1 MRLVIPWIAGVFC
14 GERFFDCSMDV
25 LWGVSVSI
33 FLLILA
39 FLFHFC
45 EHYSQRWCFGAVL
58 TVLCFAGG
66 WTGITWQLRQT
77 QYTFPDDD
85 VIYRV
90 LITDTPQ
97 PRERTSL
104 CRVLVKEYYDSIG
117 SHPVERKA
125 ILYLKQDSAAACLKS
140 GDELLVSTRISPPAN
155 QKNFDEFDYARY
167 LMRRG
172 ISGTGYVAAGKWIT
186 LRSVQTNGTIHL
198 RLRCLADSYRE
209 KVIALYRQL
218 GFTGDELAVLSALT
232 IGDKTELSESV
243 RESYSIAGASHIL
256 ALSGLHI
263 GLLYAFLFF
272 ILRPVA
278 RKGRTGRCVRSVSLL
293 VLLWAFA
300 FFTGLSPSV
309 VRSVTMFSILA
320 LADVFGR
327 QPFSLNTLAV
337 TAWLMLLCNPAG
349 LFDVGFQ
356 LSFLAVAS
364 ILLIQRPVYRLFA
377 VRNRVG
383 KSVWGLMSVS
393 IAAQIGTAPLVMFY
407 FSRFSVHFLLTNLLV
422 IPLITIILYAAIF
435 MLLLTPFPWLQIWAV
450 VGVRK
455 LLEGLNL
462 FVRWVEQLP
471 CSSVDGIW
479 LYQLEVCGIYVF
491 LFGAV
496 CYCLHRRLRNLL
508 FCLLSVLL
516 LSIYHVTMVWIDRP
530 QRGLAF
536 YNVRG
541 CPAVHCIESSGD
553 SWISYADTLPNKK
566 ALERV
571 TANYWKRRHL
581 LPPTEITSD
590 CRTDVF
596 SRQRQLV
603 SFHGCN
609 ICIVNDNH
617 WQTLR
622 NKSTTPTLYIDYL
635 YLCKGYDGRLKELTN
650 FFPVVSS
657 SMPPSQSIVETVLR
671 RNARNTVYV
680 LSPYRKKVLSAFCSK
695 YKELSYI
702 CTLIKKKK
710 YVDESN
716 RTS

>member
-25 LWGVSVSI
+25 LWGVSASI

-85 VIYRV
+85 VIYRA

-186 LRSVQTNGTIHL
+186 LRSVQTNGAIHL

-327 QPFSLNTLAV
+327 QPFSLNTLAM

-364 ILLIQRPVYRLFA
+364 ILLIQRPVYCLFT

-450 VGVRK
+450 VGVR
-455 LLEGLNL
+455 
-462 FVRWVEQLP
+462 
-471 CSSVDGIW
+471 
-479 LYQLEVCGIYVF
+479 
-491 LFGAV
+491 
-496 CYCLHRRLRNLL
+496 
-508 FCLLSVLL
+508 
-516 LSIYHVTMVWIDRP
+516 
-530 QRGLAF
+530 
-536 YNVRG
+536 
-541 CPAVHCIESSGD
+541 
-553 SWISYADTLPNKK
+553 
-566 ALERV
+566 
-571 TANYWKRRHL
+571 
-581 LPPTEITSD
+581 
-590 CRTDVF
+590 
-596 SRQRQLV
+596 
-603 SFHGCN
+603 
-609 ICIVNDNH
+609 
-617 WQTLR
+617 
-622 NKSTTPTLYIDYL
+622 
-635 YLCKGYDGRLKELTN
+635 
-650 FFPVVSS
+650 
-657 SMPPSQSIVETVLR
+657 
-671 RNARNTVYV
+671 
-680 LSPYRKKVLSAFCSK
+680 
-695 YKELSYI
+695 
-702 CTLIKKKK
+702 
-710 YVDESN
+710 
-716 RTS
+716 

>member
-77 QYTFPDDD
+77 QYNFPDDD
-85 VIYRV
+85 VIYRA
-90 LITDTPQ
+90 LITDIPQ

-435 MLLLTPFPWLQIWAV
+435 MLLLTSFPWLQIWAV

-491 LFGAV
+491 LFGAA

-635 YLCKGYDGRLKELTN
+635 YLCKGYDGRLKELTK
-650 FFPVVSS
+650 FFLPGCIIFDASLS
-657 SMPPSQSIVETVLR
+657 EYRRDCFKEECKEYGLR
-671 RNARNTVYV
+671 FIS
-680 LSPYRKKVLSAFCSK
+680 LSEEGSVRFL
-695 YKELSYI
+695 L
-702 CTLIKKKK
+702 
-710 YVDESN
+710 
-716 RTS
+716 

>member
-25 LWGVSVSI
+25 LWGVSASI
-33 FLLILA
+33 FLLILV

-85 VIYRV
+85 VIYRA
-90 LITDTPQ
+90 LITDIPQ

-272 ILRPVA
+272 ILRSVA

-337 TAWLMLLCNPAG
+337 TAWFMLLCNPAG

-364 ILLIQRPVYRLFA
+364 ILLIQRPVYRLFT

-435 MLLLTPFPWLQIWAV
+435 MLLLTPFSWLQIWAV

-571 TANYWKRRHL
+571 TANYWKRRHF

-635 YLCKGYDGRLKELTN
+635 YLCKGYDGRLKELTK
-650 FFPVVSS
+650 FFLPGCIIFDASLS
-657 SMPPSQSIVETVLR
+657 EYRRDCFKEECKEYGLR
-671 RNARNTVYV
+671 FIS
-680 LSPYRKKVLSAFCSK
+680 LSEEGSVRFL
-695 YKELSYI
+695 L
-702 CTLIKKKK
+702 
-710 YVDESN
+710 
-716 RTS
+716 

>member
-25 LWGVSVSI
+25 LWGVSASI

-85 VIYRV
+85 VIYRA

-186 LRSVQTNGTIHL
+186 LRSVQTNGAIHL

-327 QPFSLNTLAV
+327 QPFSLNTLAM

-364 ILLIQRPVYRLFA
+364 ILLIQRPVYCLFT

-541 CPAVHCIESSGD
+541 CPVVHCIESSGD

-635 YLCKGYDGRLKELTN
+635 YLCKGYNGHLKELRLL
-650 FFPVVSS
+650 FAPECIILDASLSEHRKQLFEEECK
-657 SMPPSQSIVETVLR
+657 QSGLR
-671 RNARNTVYV
+671 FIS
-680 LSPYRKKVLSAFCSK
+680 LSEKGSVRFL
-695 YKELSYI
+695 L
-702 CTLIKKKK
+702 
-710 YVDESN
+710 
-716 RTS
+716 

>member
-25 LWGVSVSI
+25 LWGVSASI
-33 FLLILA
+33 FLLILV

-85 VIYRV
+85 VIYRA
-90 LITDTPQ
+90 LITDIPQ

-186 LRSVQTNGTIHL
+186 LRSVQTNGAIHL

-272 ILRPVA
+272 ILRSVA

-337 TAWLMLLCNPAG
+337 TAWFMLLCNPAG

-364 ILLIQRPVYRLFA
+364 ILLIQRPVYRLFT

-435 MLLLTPFPWLQIWAV
+435 MLLLTPFSWLQIWAV

-635 YLCKGYDGRLKELTN
+635 YLCKGYDGRLKELTK
-650 FFPVVSS
+650 FFLPGCIIFDASLS
-657 SMPPSQSIVETVLR
+657 EYRRDCFKEECKEYGLR
-671 RNARNTVYV
+671 FIS
-680 LSPYRKKVLSAFCSK
+680 LSEEGSVRFL
-695 YKELSYI
+695 L
-702 CTLIKKKK
+702 
-710 YVDESN
+710 
-716 RTS
+716 

>member
-85 VIYRV
+85 VIYRA
-90 LITDTPQ
+90 LITDIPQ

-125 ILYLKQDSAAACLKS
+125 ILYLKQDSAAVCLKS

-383 KSVWGLMSVS
+383 KSIWGLMSVS

-571 TANYWKRRHL
+571 TANYWKRRHF

-635 YLCKGYDGRLKELTN
+635 YLCKGYDGRLKELTK
-650 FFPVVSS
+650 FFLPGCIIFDASLS
-657 SMPPSQSIVETVLR
+657 EYRRDCFKEECKEYGLR
-671 RNARNTVYV
+671 FIS
-680 LSPYRKKVLSAFCSK
+680 LSEEGSVRFL
-695 YKELSYI
+695 L
-702 CTLIKKKK
+702 
-710 YVDESN
+710 
-716 RTS
+716 

>member
-85 VIYRV
+85 VIYRA
-90 LITDTPQ
+90 LITDIPQ

-320 LADVFGR
+320 LADIFGR

-356 LSFLAVAS
+356 LSFLAAAS

-635 YLCKGYDGRLKELTN
+635 YLCKGYDGRLKELTK
-650 FFPVVSS
+650 FFLPGCIIFDASLS
-657 SMPPSQSIVETVLR
+657 EYRRDCFKEECKEYGLR
-671 RNARNTVYV
+671 FIS
-680 LSPYRKKVLSAFCSK
+680 LSEEGSVRFL
-695 YKELSYI
+695 L
-702 CTLIKKKK
+702 
-710 YVDESN
+710 
-716 RTS
+716 

>member
-90 LITDTPQ
+90 LITDIPQ

-186 LRSVQTNGTIHL
+186 LRSVQKNGTIHL

-309 VRSVTMFSILA
+309 VRSVTMFS
-320 LADVFGR
+320 
-327 QPFSLNTLAV
+327 
-337 TAWLMLLCNPAG
+337 
-349 LFDVGFQ
+349 
-356 LSFLAVAS
+356 
-364 ILLIQRPVYRLFA
+364 
-377 VRNRVG
+377 
-383 KSVWGLMSVS
+383 
-393 IAAQIGTAPLVMFY
+393 
-407 FSRFSVHFLLTNLLV
+407 
-422 IPLITIILYAAIF
+422 
-435 MLLLTPFPWLQIWAV
+435 
-450 VGVRK
+450 
-455 LLEGLNL
+455 
-462 FVRWVEQLP
+462 
-471 CSSVDGIW
+471 
-479 LYQLEVCGIYVF
+479 
-491 LFGAV
+491 
-496 CYCLHRRLRNLL
+496 
-508 FCLLSVLL
+508 
-516 LSIYHVTMVWIDRP
+516 
-530 QRGLAF
+530 
-536 YNVRG
+536 
-541 CPAVHCIESSGD
+541 
-553 SWISYADTLPNKK
+553 SW
-566 ALERV
+566 
-571 TANYWKRRHL
+571 
-581 LPPTEITSD
+581 
-590 CRTDVF
+590 
-596 SRQRQLV
+596 
-603 SFHGCN
+603 
-609 ICIVNDNH
+609 H
-617 WQTLR
+617 WQMYSAV
-622 NKSTTPTLYIDYL
+622 NH
-635 YLCKGYDGRLKELTN
+635 
-650 FFPVVSS
+650 
-657 SMPPSQSIVETVLR
+657 
-671 RNARNTVYV
+671 
-680 LSPYRKKVLSAFCSK
+680 SP
-695 YKELSYI
+695 
-702 CTLIKKKK
+702 
-710 YVDESN
+710 
-716 RTS
+716 

>member
-85 VIYRV
+85 VIYRA
-90 LITDTPQ
+90 LITDIPQ

-320 LADVFGR
+320 LADIFGR

-356 LSFLAVAS
+356 LSFLAAAS

-635 YLCKGYDGRLKELTN
+635 YLCKGYDGRLKELTK
-650 FFPVVSS
+650 FFLPGCIIFDASLS
-657 SMPPSQSIVETVLR
+657 EYR
-671 RNARNTVYV
+671 RDRFKEECKEYGLHFIS
-680 LSPYRKKVLSAFCSK
+680 LSEEGSVRFL
-695 YKELSYI
+695 L
-702 CTLIKKKK
+702 
-710 YVDESN
+710 
-716 RTS
+716 

>member
-25 LWGVSVSI
+25 LWGVSASI
-33 FLLILA
+33 FLLILV

-85 VIYRV
+85 VIYRA
-90 LITDTPQ
+90 LITDIPQ

-104 CRVLVKEYYDSIG
+104 CRVFVKEYYDSIG

-186 LRSVQTNGTIHL
+186 LRSVQTNGAIHL

-272 ILRPVA
+272 ILRSVA

-337 TAWLMLLCNPAG
+337 TAWFMLLCNPAG

-364 ILLIQRPVYRLFA
+364 ILLIQRPVYRLFT

-435 MLLLTPFPWLQIWAV
+435 MLLLTPFSWLQIWAV

-635 YLCKGYDGRLKELTN
+635 YLCKGYDGRLKELTK
-650 FFPVVSS
+650 FFLPGCIIFDASLS
-657 SMPPSQSIVETVLR
+657 EYRRDCFKEECKEYGLR
-671 RNARNTVYV
+671 FIS
-680 LSPYRKKVLSAFCSK
+680 LSEEGSVRFL
-695 YKELSYI
+695 L
-702 CTLIKKKK
+702 
-710 YVDESN
+710 
-716 RTS
+716 

>member
-25 LWGVSVSI
+25 LWGVSASI

-85 VIYRV
+85 VIYRA

-125 ILYLKQDSAAACLKS
+125 ILYLKQDSAAACLKN

-186 LRSVQTNGTIHL
+186 LRSVQTNGVIHL

-320 LADVFGR
+320 LADIFGR
-327 QPFSLNTLAV
+327 QPFSLNTLAA
-337 TAWLMLLCNPAG
+337 TAWFMLLCDPAG

-364 ILLIQRPVYRLFA
+364 ILLIQRPVYRLFT

-407 FSRFSVHFLLTNLLV
+407 FSQFSVHFLLTNLLV

-435 MLLLTPFPWLQIWAV
+435 MLLLTPFPWLQIWAA

-491 LFGAV
+491 LFGVA

-530 QRGLAF
+530 QTGLVF
-536 YNVRG
+536 YNVPG
-541 CPAVHCIESSGD
+541 CPAVHCIESSGH

-581 LPPTEITSD
+581 LPPAEITSD

-635 YLCKGYDGRLKELTN
+635 YLCKGYNGHLKELRLL
-650 FFPVVSS
+650 FAPECIILDASLSEHRKQLFEEECK
-657 SMPPSQSIVETVLR
+657 QSGLR
-671 RNARNTVYV
+671 FIS
-680 LSPYRKKVLSAFCSK
+680 LSEKGSVRFL
-695 YKELSYI
+695 L
-702 CTLIKKKK
+702 
-710 YVDESN
+710 
-716 RTS
+716 

>member
-85 VIYRV
+85 VIYRA
-90 LITDTPQ
+90 LITDIPQ

-209 KVIALYRQL
+209 KVIALYCQL

-320 LADVFGR
+320 LADIFGR

-356 LSFLAVAS
+356 LSFLAAAS

-516 LSIYHVTMVWIDRP
+516 LSIYHVTMVCIDRP

-635 YLCKGYDGRLKELTN
+635 YLCKGYDGRLKELTK
-650 FFPVVSS
+650 FFLPGCIIFDASLS
-657 SMPPSQSIVETVLR
+657 EYRRDCFKEECKEYGLR
-671 RNARNTVYV
+671 FIS
-680 LSPYRKKVLSAFCSK
+680 LSEEGSVRFL
-695 YKELSYI
+695 L
-702 CTLIKKKK
+702 
-710 YVDESN
+710 
-716 RTS
+716 

>member
-85 VIYRV
+85 VIYRA
-90 LITDTPQ
+90 LITDIPQ

-320 LADVFGR
+320 LADIFGR

-356 LSFLAVAS
+356 LSFLAAAS

-635 YLCKGYDGRLKELTN
+635 YLCKGYNGHLKELRLL
-650 FFPVVSS
+650 FAPECIILDASLSEHRKQLFEEECK
-657 SMPPSQSIVETVLR
+657 QSGLR
-671 RNARNTVYV
+671 FIS
-680 LSPYRKKVLSAFCSK
+680 LSEKGSVRFL
-695 YKELSYI
+695 L
-702 CTLIKKKK
+702 
-710 YVDESN
+710 
-716 RTS
+716 

>member
-85 VIYRV
+85 VIYRA

-97 PRERTSL
+97 PRERTLL

-125 ILYLKQDSAAACLKS
+125 ILYLKQDSAAACVKS
-140 GDELLVSTRISPPAN
+140 GEELLVSTRISPPAN

-349 LFDVGFQ
+349 LFDVSFQ

-635 YLCKGYDGRLKELTN
+635 YLCKGYDGRLKELTK
-650 FFPVVSS
+650 FFLPGCIIFDASLS
-657 SMPPSQSIVETVLR
+657 EYCRDCFKEECKEYGLR
-671 RNARNTVYV
+671 FIS
-680 LSPYRKKVLSAFCSK
+680 LSEEGSVRFL
-695 YKELSYI
+695 L
-702 CTLIKKKK
+702 
-710 YVDESN
+710 
-716 RTS
+716 

>member
-1 MRLVIPWIAGVFC
+1 M
-14 GERFFDCSMDV
+14 
-25 LWGVSVSI
+25 
-33 FLLILA
+33 
-39 FLFHFC
+39 
-45 EHYSQRWCFGAVL
+45 
-58 TVLCFAGG
+58 
-66 WTGITWQLRQT
+66 
-77 QYTFPDDD
+77 
-85 VIYRV
+85 
-90 LITDTPQ
+90 
-97 PRERTSL
+97 
-104 CRVLVKEYYDSIG
+104 
-117 SHPVERKA
+117 
-125 ILYLKQDSAAACLKS
+125 
-140 GDELLVSTRISPPAN
+140 
-155 QKNFDEFDYARY
+155 
-167 LMRRG
+167 
-172 ISGTGYVAAGKWIT
+172 
-186 LRSVQTNGTIHL
+186 
-198 RLRCLADSYRE
+198 
-209 KVIALYRQL
+209 
-218 GFTGDELAVLSALT
+218 LSALT

-320 LADVFGR
+320 LADIFGR
-327 QPFSLNTLAV
+327 QPFSLNTLAA
-337 TAWLMLLCNPAG
+337 TAWFMLLCNPTG

-364 ILLIQRPVYRLFA
+364 ILLIQRPVYRLFT

-383 KSVWGLMSVS
+383 KSVWALMSVS
-393 IAAQIGTAPLVMFY
+393 IAAHIGTAPLVMFY

-435 MLLLTPFPWLQIWAV
+435 MLLLTPFPWLQIWAA

-491 LFGAV
+491 LFGVA

-530 QRGLAF
+530 QTGLVF
-536 YNVRG
+536 YNVPG
-541 CPAVHCIESSGD
+541 CPAVHCIESSGH

-571 TANYWKRRHL
+571 TANYWKHRHL

-635 YLCKGYDGRLKELTN
+635 YLCKGYDGRLKELTK
-650 FFPVVSS
+650 FFLPGCIIFDASLS
-657 SMPPSQSIVETVLR
+657 EYR
-671 RNARNTVYV
+671 RDRFKEECKEYGLHFIS
-680 LSPYRKKVLSAFCSK
+680 LSEEGSVRFL
-695 YKELSYI
+695 L
-702 CTLIKKKK
+702 
-710 YVDESN
+710 
-716 RTS
+716 